1 MAQDLI
7 NNDLHVNGTLSC
19 KSFNPPAGAI
29 GDAAIRAAAGID
41 ATKLEHQ
48 FDLDFSQSPSAEVI
62 AETRDLRIIHGSS
75 SEVVAVKAA
84 ITGAVATGADRSVTI
99 DLQKGNVATGFA
111 SILTSTLQFVST
123 DALRAVKQAA
133 IANPNLA
140 VGDILR
146 LVVTVSGTAGSQAK
160 GLIVSVTLR
169 EDAQ

>member
-19 KSFNPPAGAI
+19 KTFNAPAGSI
-29 GDAAIRAAAGID
+29 GDAAIKATAGID

-48 FDLDFSQSPSAEVI
+48 FDIGLAQPPGTDVV

-75 SEVVAVKAA
+75 GEVVAVKAA

-111 SILTSTLQFVST
+111 SILASTLPFVST
-123 DALRAVKQAA
+123 DTLRAVKQAA

-140 VGDILR
+140 IGDILR
-146 LVVTVSGTAGSQAK
+146 LVVTVAGVAGNQAK